1 MELGDGWRQGA
12 GPTGRRGGPSRIL
25 RRTSASIILQ
35 GASPPLCIYNFTVLA
50 RRRLRLLHSSSRLL
64 PSSPVAVV
72 FRRRRRRRRRR
83 HRRRRRRR
91 RLRSDTFWC
100 SCILSRLSSRPRY
113 DVARLANVAG
123 PTFLKRSPS
132 LSCSSFV
139 RLRSPL
145 QRLST
150 SHSLFT
156 SSQQRVSRRPYASRD
171 SCQHFGGVL
180 RESL

>member
-64 PSSPVAVV
+64 PSLPVAVV

-83 HRRRRRRR
+83 HRRRRRRRR

-123 PTFLKRSPS
+123 PTFLNGRRLCPAAGS
-132 LSCSSFV
+132 LKSY
-139 RLRSPL
+139 
-145 QRLST
+145 QRYLA
-150 SHSLFT
+150 
-156 SSQQRVSRRPYASRD
+156 VSRAPEKGPEGP
-171 SCQHFGGVL
+171 F
-180 RESL
+180 